1 MTETLTFLIALIA
14 GAVASTAGFG
24 IGSILTPW
32 ISTLMPIRAAIAA
45 VSIPHFFGTALRLW
59 MLRANVDRRVF
70 LTFGIM
76 SAAGGL
82 AGAWLHA
89 ISRSTALTAVFAAL
103 LIFSGISGLTGLN
116 RRMHFGGKTAWLAG
130 ALSGAFGGYV
140 GNQGGIRAA
149 ALLAFDLPAK
159 AFVATATA
167 VALIVDLARMPV
179 YLAKGWP
186 DLVPVLQPIAI
197 ATAGV
202 VAGTWGGR
210 RILERIPERVFRP
223 LVSAL
228 ILALGIVMLLRLRGQ
243 GA

>member
-1 MTETLTFLIALIA
+1 MFDALTFLIALLA
-14 GAVASTAGFG
+14 GAIASTAGFG

-32 ISTLMPIRAAIAA
+32 LATAVPIRLAIAA
-45 VSIPHFFGTALRLW
+45 VSIPHFLGTAMRLW
-59 MLRANVDRRVF
+59 LLRGSVDRRVF

-82 AGAWLHA
+82 AGAWLHT
-89 ISRSTALTAVFAAL
+89 ISRSTLLTAVFAAL
-103 LIFSGISGLTGLN
+103 LIFSGLSGLTGLN
-116 RRMHFGGKTAWLAG
+116 RRMHFGGRTAWIAG

-149 ALLAFDLPAK
+149 ALMAFDLSPK

-167 VALIVDLARMPV
+167 VGLVVDLARMPV
-179 YLAKGWP
+179 YLASEGTELAAFWR
-186 DLVPVLQPIAI
+186 PIAI

-202 VAGTWGGR
+202 LAGTWGGR
-210 RILERIPERVFRP
+210 RVLERIPPRVFQP

-228 ILALGIVMLLRLRGQ
+228 ILALGIVMLLRLL
-243 GA
+243 

>member
-1 MTETLTFLIALIA
+1 MVDLLTLFIALLA
-14 GAVASTAGFG
+14 GGIASTAGFG

-32 ISTLMPIRAAIAA
+32 MSALMPIRAAIAA

-59 MLRANVDRRVF
+59 MLRADVDRRVF
-70 LTFGIM
+70 LTFGVM

-82 AGAWLHA
+82 AGAWLHT
-89 ISRSTALTAVFAAL
+89 ISRSTALTAVFAVL
-103 LIFSGISGLTGLN
+103 LIFSGLSGLTGLN
-116 RRMHFGGKTAWLAG
+116 RRMHFEGRTAWLAG

-149 ALLAFDLPAK
+149 ALLAFDLPAR

-179 YLAKGWP
+179 YLATGWN
-186 DLVPVLQPIAI
+186 DIAVFLRPIAI

-223 LVSAL
+223 LVSLL
-228 ILALGIVMLLRLRGQ
+228 ILALGIVMLLRL
-243 GA
+243 